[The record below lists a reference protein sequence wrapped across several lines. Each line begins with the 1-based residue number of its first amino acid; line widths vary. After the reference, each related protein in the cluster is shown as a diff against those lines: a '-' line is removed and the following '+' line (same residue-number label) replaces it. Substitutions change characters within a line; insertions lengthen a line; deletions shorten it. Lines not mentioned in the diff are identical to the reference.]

1 MGTAADLSI
10 RIVNTLHSTPPPAD
24 QATPVRAVRVWDLPT
39 RLFHW
44 LLLVCVIGLFA
55 SAYAPGHRIEL
66 HARFG
71 YAVLA
76 LLLFRLV
83 WGFVGGHWSRFIH
96 FIPRRGA
103 GAKLGH
109 TLSGALAVAAMLLA
123 LAVQVATGL
132 VGDDAIAFTGP
143 LNRFV
148 ATDQGLAATAW
159 HKSVGQWILVG
170 LIALHVAAIAF
181 YRLVRRNDLIGP
193 MLGGDKVV
201 EPAAAPEPPVTA
213 SVDTAFTRLL
223 ALGLLALCAGA
234 VVLMVRMAG

>member
-83 WGFVGGHWSRFIH
+83 
-96 FIPRRGA
+96 
-103 GAKLGH
+103 
-109 TLSGALAVAAMLLA
+109 
-123 LAVQVATGL
+123 
-132 VGDDAIAFTGP
+132 
-143 LNRFV
+143 
-148 ATDQGLAATAW
+148 
-159 HKSVGQWILVG
+159 
-170 LIALHVAAIAF
+170 
-181 YRLVRRNDLIGP
+181 
-193 MLGGDKVV
+193 
-201 EPAAAPEPPVTA
+201 
-213 SVDTAFTRLL
+213 
-223 ALGLLALCAGA
+223 
-234 VVLMVRMAG
+234 